1 MIQLTT
7 SRVAPEVGLRDIF
20 ERQEF
25 PWTARPEHVR
35 ARVKLLRHSLRNHH
49 APLRVLDLG
58 CGAGEN
64 TLLVAEALHPCAAV
78 GVDWA
83 PRPLGDA
90 HTQGLPVVQ
99 ALLDGADLPF
109 PEATFDAVILSE
121 VIEHLVDPDHTVD
134 EVHRVLRPGG
144 TFLVTTPNLAAWFNR
159 LLLAAGVQPVF
170 SEVSTRKVYGR
181 PGTEVVGH
189 LRLFTRRALV
199 ELLHD
204 AGFVDVRLAGVSFHG
219 VPAAL
224 RPFDRLM
231 ARWPEVSATLLAAA
245 AKPDP
250 PRARVLPPGADQGP
264 RPEPRPVA

>member
-1 MIQLTT
+1 
-7 SRVAPEVGLRDIF
+7 VHLRDIF
-20 ERQEF
+20 DRQEF

-35 ARVKLLRHSLRNHH
+35 ARVDLLRRSLPEHDR
-49 APLRVLDLG
+49 PLRLLDLG

-64 TLLVAEALHPCAAV
+64 TLLVTEALGCCRAV

-83 PRPLGDA
+83 PRPLAVA

-99 ALLDGADLPF
+99 AVLDGADLPF
-109 PEATFDAVILSE
+109 PEASFDVVVLSE

-134 EVHRVLRPGG
+134 EARRVLRPGG

-170 SEVSTRKVYGR
+170 SEVSSRKVYGR

-219 VPAAL
+219 VPAPL
-224 RPFDRLM
+224 RPLDRVM
-231 ARWPEVSATLLAAA
+231 ARWPEVAATLLAAA
-245 AKPDP
+245 VK
-250 PRARVLPPGADQGP
+250 P
-264 RPEPRPVA
+264 RPARLRVVSP